1 MQIKLEKYL
10 KGDRVIWVVVILL
23 SLFSSVMAL
32 SASSNL
38 AYRINDGDAT
48 SFWFKHVA
56 ILIMGIVLM
65 LYLQHFNFKYFSRL
79 SQLGIWVAAI
89 LLFVTLIVGKEVN
102 SAQRWIMGFQPS
114 DLAKIVLIIYLSR
127 LLSLKQKDN
136 KIKDFKEGVV
146 PLLIPIGLI
155 CVLILPADF
164 STAAMLFTVC
174 FVLLFVGG
182 VAIKHLL
189 GVIGAALAFF
199 ALLLVLNAASPG
211 LLPRVGTWQTRLVE
225 FFHGSNSPRNSK
237 ENYQANMAKMAVSTG
252 GLFGKLP
259 GKGDIKNNLYS
270 AQSDFIYASIIE
282 DFGSLIGGLGMLLL
296 YLILLF
302 RSIKIMTKSSSK
314 FGGYMAF
321 GLSFLL
327 VFQAFINMG
336 VGVNLL
342 PVTGQALPLISMGGT
357 SILFTCISLGI
368 ILNVSRTVYK
378 DEEAKPKRNAKVAM
392 S

>member
-1 MQIKLEKYL
+1 MQFKLEKYL
-10 KGDRVIWVVVILL
+10 KGDKVIWAVVILL
-23 SLFSSVMAL
+23 MLFSSVMAL

-38 AYRINDGDAT
+38 AYRLTGGDAT
-48 SFWFKHVA
+48 PFWFKHVA
-56 ILIMGIVLM
+56 ILIVGFVLII
-65 LYLQHFNFKYFSRL
+65 YLQHFNFKYFSRL
-79 SQLGIWVAAI
+79 SQLGIWIAGI
-89 LLFVTLIVGKEVN
+89 LLLVTLAFGKEVN

-127 LLSLKQKDN
+127 TLALKQMKS
-136 KIKDFKEGVV
+136 KIKDFKEGVI
-146 PLLIPIGLI
+146 PLLVPTIAI
-155 CVLILPADF
+155 CLLILPADF
-164 STAAMLFTVC
+164 STAFMLFTAS

-189 GVIGAALAFF
+189 AVVGAAIAFF
-199 ALLLVLNAASPG
+199 ALLLMLNAVSPG
-211 LLPRVGTWQTRLVE
+211 LLPRVGTWQTRLTE
-225 FFHGSNSPRNSK
+225 FFHGSTSPRNSK

-252 GLFGKLP
+252 GLFGKRP

-282 DFGSLIGGLGMLLL
+282 DFGSLIGGFGILML

-302 RSIKIMTKSSSK
+302 RSIKIMMKTDSK

-336 VGVNLL
+336 VGVSLL

-368 ILNVSRTVYK
+368 ILNISRTVYDKENTK
-378 DEEAKPKRNAKVAM
+378 DNKKK
-392 S
+392 